1 MCAVNTWLATWLFD
15 LGFESCNRDC
25 LGSAVT
31 DGMLAAHALWS
42 AWRLRSWLARTR
54 QQQVQR
60 EAITRAATQSHST
73 GPTGCSYATQP
84 SMLLLTREDSRW
96 SFGTL
101 AVTLMATNGVWASVG
116 ASYWLQPGGQR
127 WPTPEIFE
135 VLWRINSLC
144 QALLIYVAYLVAL
157 TIIRIGGVWPAVAR
171 HEPLLLRLALVH
183 AAIFGLVC
191 LWPGLCAQRD
201 YVLWGGVNIMPPL
214 LTQWGAIVTLVL
226 RHRLHRSLES
236 LAVPRRDGTVAFGL
250 WLPRHALFGAAASGI
265 WFWLGNSAIFL
276 GRHQGLALWMR
287 QAASRLLRLDP
298 EGLDPECVPCPS
310 PHSHAPRKQTR
321 PRPSSPPGPL
331 PFSPPLSRPTS
342 STLAPHLPRPRR
354 RPTCHTSL
362 AHACSCLLRACFVL
376 LSGGVPPTAFEEMAV
391 FHIFGI
397 VGNELLFRAY
407 GWIAMLEASL
417 PLSPTPS
424 RTPSPT
430 STPPLSSRRSTS
442 PNAEEVDAC
451 PTTAEAVGTSWRP
464 QSTTGRRSPPVV
476 VIDESWLATMLA
488 GSSATPKKAKSA

>member
-1 MCAVNTWLATWLFD
+1 MVIFETIPISAMDLGTRFLSRALCTAGDSHVMASLELVGAPSSSHVCAVNTWLATWLFD

-298 EGLDPECVPCPS
+298 EGLDPECVPRPGSKTPLTPLARTSQADAPS
-310 PHSHAPRKQTR
+310 PLVSPRPPTLFPSPIPSNVLHDGAPPATPTTASHLPHLAPRSLTR
-321 PRPSSPPGPL
+321 
-331 PFSPPLSRPTS
+331 
-342 STLAPHLPRPRR
+342 A
-354 RPTCHTSL
+354 
-362 AHACSCLLRACFVL
+362 RACFVL
-376 LSGGVPPTAFEEMAV
+376 ALCSSVA
-391 FHIFGI
+391 
-397 VGNELLFRAY
+397 AY
-407 GWIAMLEASL
+407 
-417 PLSPTPS
+417 PLQPS
-424 RTPSPT
+424 RRWPSST
-430 STPPLSSRRSTS
+430 SSASWVTSFCFGRMGGSPCSRR
-442 PNAEEVDAC
+442 AC
-451 PTTAEAVGTSWRP
+451 
-464 QSTTGRRSPPVV
+464 
-476 VIDESWLATMLA
+476 L
-488 GSSATPKKAKSA
+488 

>member
-1 MCAVNTWLATWLFD
+1 MASLELVGAPSSSHVCAVNTWLATWLFD

-276 GRHQGLALWMR
+276 
-287 QAASRLLRLDP
+287 
-298 EGLDPECVPCPS
+298 
-310 PHSHAPRKQTR
+310 
-321 PRPSSPPGPL
+321 
-331 PFSPPLSRPTS
+331 
-342 STLAPHLPRPRR
+342 
-354 RPTCHTSL
+354 
-362 AHACSCLLRACFVL
+362 
-376 LSGGVPPTAFEEMAV
+376 
-391 FHIFGI
+391 I
-397 VGNELLFRAY
+397 
-407 GWIAMLEASL
+407 
-417 PLSPTPS
+417 
-424 RTPSPT
+424 
-430 STPPLSSRRSTS
+430 
-442 PNAEEVDAC
+442 
-451 PTTAEAVGTSWRP
+451 
-464 QSTTGRRSPPVV
+464 
-476 VIDESWLATMLA
+476 
-488 GSSATPKKAKSA
+488 

>member
-1 MCAVNTWLATWLFD
+1 MESLELVGAPSSSHVCAVNTWLATWLFD

-84 SMLLLTREDSRW
+84 SMLLLTREDSSW

-171 HEPLLLRLALVH
+171 HEPLLLRLAFVH

-287 QAASRLLRLDP
+287 QAASLLLRLDP
-298 EGLDPECVPCPS
+298 EGRDPECVPRPGS
-310 PHSHAPRKQTR
+310 KTPHPTR
-321 PRPSSPPGPL
+321 PRP
-331 PFSPPLSRPTS
+331 FV
-342 STLAPHLPRPRR
+342 LAPR
-354 RPTCHTSL
+354 SL
-362 AHACSCLLRACFVL
+362 TRARACFVL
-376 LSGGVPPTAFEEMAV
+376 RSGGVPPTAFEEMAV

-407 GWIAMLEASL
+407 GWIAMLEANL

-424 RTPSPT
+424 RTPSPI

-442 PNAEEVDAC
+442 PHAQHNAEEVDAC
-451 PTTAEAVGTSWRP
+451 PTTAEAVGTSWRS
-464 QSTTGRRSPPVV
+464 QSVTGRRSPPVV
-476 VIDESWLATMLA
+476 VIDESWLGTMLA
-488 GSSATPKKAKSA
+488 GSSSTPKKAKAA

>member
-1 MCAVNTWLATWLFD
+1 MASLELVGAPSSSHVCAVNTWLATWLFD

-298 EGLDPECVPCPS
+298 EGLDPECVPRPGSKTPLIPLARTSQADAPS
-310 PHSHAPRKQTR
+310 PLVS
-321 PRPSSPPGPL
+321 PRPPTLFPSPIPSNVLHAGA
-331 PFSPPLSRPTS
+331 PPATPTTAS
-342 STLAPHLPRPRR
+342 HLPHLARSRR
-354 RPTCHTSL
+354 
-362 AHACSCLLRACFVL
+362 ARACFVL
-376 LSGGVPPTAFEEMAV
+376 ALCSSVA
-391 FHIFGI
+391 
-397 VGNELLFRAY
+397 AY
-407 GWIAMLEASL
+407 
-417 PLSPTPS
+417 PLQPS
-424 RTPSPT
+424 RRWPSST
-430 STPPLSSRRSTS
+430 SSASWVTSFCFGRMGGSPCSRR
-442 PNAEEVDAC
+442 AC
-451 PTTAEAVGTSWRP
+451 LSARRP
-464 QSTTGRRSPPVV
+464 AGRPARRPRRRSAPGAARAQTPRR
-476 VIDESWLATMLA
+476 WTHARRQLRPWAPA
-488 GSSATPKKAKSA
+488 GAPRASPDGAPRRWW

>member
-1 MCAVNTWLATWLFD
+1 MVIFETIPISAMDLGTRFLSRALCTAGDSHVMASLELVGAPSSSHVCAVNTWLATWLFD

-101 AVTLMATNGVWASVG
+101 AVSLMATNGVWASVG

-331 PFSPPLSRPTS
+331 PFSPPLSRPTC
-342 STLAPHLPRPRR
+342 STTAPHLPRPRR
-354 RPTCHTSL
+354 RPTCHTLHL
-362 AHACSCLLRACFVL
+362 ARSRVLVLALCLHCAPQWR
-376 LSGGVPPTAFEEMAV
+376 
-391 FHIFGI
+391 
-397 VGNELLFRAY
+397 
-407 GWIAMLEASL
+407 
-417 PLSPTPS
+417 
-424 RTPSPT
+424 RTPHS
-430 STPPLSSRRSTS
+430 LRG
-442 PNAEEVDAC
+442 D
-451 PTTAEAVGTSWRP
+451 
-464 QSTTGRRSPPVV
+464 GRLPHLRHR
-476 VIDESWLATMLA
+476 
-488 GSSATPKKAKSA
+488 G